1 MLVRLKEG
9 ENRDTQI
16 KIMQTC
22 LFKTFFI
29 TLLLITQISFY
40 LLSLLECETTYFLN
54 SKLIKKVI
62 INLDSSKVCS
72 PAGIPVVVLKKCELE
87 FPYILAELL
96 RSEGIL
102 FSRLLEGLICAPCI
116 QEYWGEV

>member
-62 INLDSSKVCS
+62 INLDSLKVCS

-87 FPYILAELL
+87 FPY
-96 RSEGIL
+96 
-102 FSRLLEGLICAPCI
+102 
-116 QEYWGEV
+116 